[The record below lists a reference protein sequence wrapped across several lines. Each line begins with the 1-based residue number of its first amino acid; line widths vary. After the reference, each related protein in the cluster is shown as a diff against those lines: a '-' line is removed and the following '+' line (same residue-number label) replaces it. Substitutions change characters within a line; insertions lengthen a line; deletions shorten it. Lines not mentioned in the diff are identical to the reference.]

1 MKTSKTISLALA
13 LALGSTI
20 ATGCAADSSANGGD
34 DDGGGGG
41 GGGGGDVTPANTD
54 FSGTYSMRSTFDLA
68 TNMPGKVGDVV
79 NTIIA
84 ATDGGA
90 DPADWIL
97 EQVINQMPAGTL
109 KNLLNGARPFVAGFL
124 NDRLLAIAPDFVD
137 TMILVGHDFG
147 AMAKN
152 FGLNEQIV
160 VTGSAGTYMANK
172 SELGAHFKIDQAEID
187 LAFADYHVANVDI
200 ANVGMT
206 LDATNK
212 LTIAEHKVP
221 LTYGKVLRIGLDGAI
236 IPLID
241 PTASDL
247 GTLLAHQVDCTA
259 VGQAIADAIGFGGAS
274 TFSGACT
281 AGLGVGANFIYSKID
296 AIDGSALE
304 FTVAGTAKV
313 LDKNG
318 DKKFDTIQTG
328 AWSGTLS
335 YASTPSPL
343 APATFFGERM

>member
-1 MKTSKTISLALA
+1 
-13 LALGSTI
+13 
-20 ATGCAADSSANGGD
+20 
-34 DDGGGGG
+34 
-41 GGGGGDVTPANTD
+41 
-54 FSGTYSMRSTFDLA
+54 MRSTFDLA

-97 EQVINQMPAGTL
+97 EQVITQMPTGTL

-124 NDRLLAIAPDFVD
+124 NDRLLTIAPDFVD
-137 TMILVGHDFG
+137 TMILSRPRLRRHGQELRPQRADRRHRLRRHLHGQQVRD
-147 AMAKN
+147 
-152 FGLNEQIV
+152 
-160 VTGSAGTYMANK
+160 SAPT
-172 SELGAHFKIDQAEID
+172 SRSTRSRSTSRSPTTTSPTSTSH
-187 LAFADYHVANVDI
+187 
-200 ANVGMT
+200 NVGMT

-221 LTYGKVLRIGLDGAI
+221 LTYGKILRIGLDGAI

-259 VGQAIADAIGFGGAS
+259 VGQAIADALGFGGAS
-274 TFSGACT
+274 TFATACT
-281 AGLGVGANFIYSKID
+281 AGLGVGAQLIYSKID
-296 AIDGSALE
+296 SIDGSALE
-304 FTVAGTAKV
+304 FTVTGTAKV

-328 AWSGTLS
+328 AWTGDLS
-335 YASTPSPL
+335 YAGTPAPL